1 MDVRIANIMTAVLI
15 VALAILATDAGAEEK
30 IYRWVDENG
39 AVHFGDMPPDN
50 AAAELIKVAPDTVS
64 VEPSSPATAGSDAA
78 APVEPQPS
86 PGEQLRAERA
96 EARKEREAQQQEI
109 ATACEKAQK
118 LVSELEPSPR
128 VIVKT
133 EDGKIERLDDSV
145 RLETLDKART
155 FIAENCDKNK

>member
-50 AAAELIKVAPDTVS
+50 VAAEQIKAVPDTVS
-64 VEPSSPATAGSDAA
+64 VEPATAATS
-78 APVEPQPS
+78 PEPQPS
-86 PGEQLRAERA
+86 YAEQLRQERA
-96 EARKEREAQQQEI
+96 QARKEREEQRKQLAEG
-109 ATACEKAQK
+109 CEQRRN
-118 LVSELEPSPR
+118 LVSQLEPSTR

-133 EDGKIERLDDSV
+133 EDGQIARLDDNL
-145 RLETLDKART
+145 RLETLDEAKT
-155 FIAENCDKNK
+155 FIAQNCDKK

>member
-1 MDVRIANIMTAVLI
+1 MDVRIANMMTAVLI
-15 VALAILATDAGAEEK
+15 VALTILATDAGAEEK

-50 AAAELIKVAPDTVS
+50 VAAELVRVVPDTVS
-64 VEPSSPATAGSDAA
+64 VEPPSSAAGAQAAT
-78 APVEPQPS
+78 PVEPQPS
-86 PGEQLRAERA
+86 PAEQLRAERA
-96 EARKEREAQQQEI
+96 EARKEREAQQKEL
-109 ATACEKAQK
+109 AESCEKAQK
-118 LVSELEPSPR
+118 LVAELEPSTR

-133 EDGKIERLDDSV
+133 EDGKIERLDDNV